1 MPGDTNTTPDSSYG
15 ADDTARLDD
24 VSDSAVKD
32 ANVAQEIRSSKDESA
47 QAEIQ
52 DSPSDTTRF
61 ESVGD
66 ATIILDDVA
75 KAVNTEEGTRS
86 FPAVI
91 ADDEMAPD
99 MTVMLSEQFSEL
111 MDKDAADSLQ
121 VATTKDS
128 NATHASG
135 DASVAPGAETQVLPF
150 TRKYFEQYETD
161 EGIPEEALD
170 PQTEDETSV
179 DATYLGAHSIP
190 VDPRKRRRRIIIVAV
205 IAALV
210 IVGIAGF
217 MAWRAADAHRKA
229 IEPHAV
235 VAKVTAPG
243 YDSADSLI
251 PVHVEG
257 ASSEGVVY
265 DEVMFIDINGH
276 GIELPYGDYT
286 LSIAA
291 SPLLDT
297 PELYSVPETRI
308 RVSITDTLS
317 SGQAYELQDS
327 FIFSIASLT
336 DISDDDI
343 EKSYTY
349 ALESGLEKAKA
360 DAYKGALVQ
369 KRDAELAALKA
380 EQEKQQ
386 RIADAQNALTAYAE
400 SKGRSGTEYKLVDI
414 SGNGLPELLLVGNS
428 SSSVG
433 AMAFVCSYDVVSHRV
448 VELASAAGGSNHEP
462 AIWYSTGAHQVV
474 LSTTGTNRESYSVY
488 TIGENRIVE
497 SHTYVHETATKTVT
511 PPSTSSSSSSS
522 PSSSAPSQQSS
533 STTTVQVDSYS
544 YDGQEISA
552 DDFNAMVRD
561 LGNSYLAIWAPAE

>member
-1 MPGDTNTTPDSSYG
+1 MPDDTNTSPDSSH
-15 ADDTARLDD
+15 TAGETVRLDD
-24 VSDSAVKD
+24 VLDNSAND
-32 ANVAQEIRSSKDESA
+32 ADATQEIRSGEKESA
-47 QAEIQ
+47 QADVQ

-61 ESVGD
+61 ESIGD
-66 ATIILDDVA
+66 ATVILDDVT
-75 KAVNTEEGTRS
+75 KAVNAEDGTRS
-86 FPAVI
+86 FPAVV
-91 ADDEMAPD
+91 ADDDMAPD

-121 VATTKDS
+121 VATSKDS
-128 NATHASG
+128 NATHVSD
-135 DASVAPGAETQVLPF
+135 DATVAPGAETEVLPF

-161 EGIPEEALD
+161 EGIPEEALA
-170 PQTEDETSV
+170 PQTED
-179 DATYLGAHSIP
+179 DAPADAAHHGAHSIP
-190 VDPRKRRRRIIIVAV
+190 VDPRKRRRRIIIAAV

-210 IVGIAGF
+210 IAAIAGF
-217 MAWRAADAHRKA
+217 MAWRAADAHRRA
-229 IEPHAV
+229 VEPHAV
-235 VAKVTAPG
+235 LAKVTAPG

-265 DEVMFIDINGH
+265 DEIMFIDINGH

-297 PELYSVPETRI
+297 PELYSVPETRT
-308 RVSITDTLS
+308 RASITDSLS

-327 FIFSIASLT
+327 FNFSIAALT
-336 DISDDDI
+336 DISDNDI

-360 DAYKGALVQ
+360 DAYKEALVQ

-386 RIADAQNALTAYAE
+386 RITDAQNALTAYAE
-400 SKGRSGTEYKLVDI
+400 SKGKSGIAYKLVDI
-414 SGNGLPELLLVGNS
+414 SGNGLPELLLVGNAS
-428 SSSVG
+428 SSIG
-433 AMAFVCSYDVVSHRV
+433 AMAFVCSYDVISHRV

-462 AIWYSTGAHQVV
+462 AIWYSTGSHQVV
-474 LSTTGTNRESYSVY
+474 LSTTGTNRESYSFY
-488 TIGENRIVE
+488 TIGENKIDE
-497 SHTYVHETATKTVT
+497 SHTYVHETSTKTVT
-511 PPSTSSSSSSS
+511 TPSAPSSSSSS
-522 PSSSAPSQQSS
+522 SSSAPSQQGP

-544 YDGQEISA
+544 YDGQEISV
-552 DDFNAMVRD
+552 DDYNAMLRD
-561 LGNSYLAIWAPAE
+561 LGNSFLAIWAPSE